1 MNASALFRLIFLSAI
16 WGASFL
22 FMRIAV
28 PSLGP
33 GLLVLAR
40 VGLAALFLAVVAAS
54 LRKPL
59 DVRRHWRHY
68 LLLGFFNSALPF
80 LLYAFAARTAPAS
93 LLSLLNATAPIWS
106 ALIGAAWT
114 RHWPEPRVAGGLALG
129 IAGVALLAGIEA
141 LSLPAGG
148 GLAILAGLGAACCY
162 GFATQY
168 AKSAPAV
175 EPHANA
181 HGSMWAATLLLLPV
195 AASAPLPAMPST
207 GVLLAVL
214 GLGVVCSGLAYL
226 LYFGLIADLGA
237 TAALTVTYLVPVF
250 GILWGRIFLGEAVG
264 WHTLAGG
271 AIVLAGTAL
280 VTGLGHAAQRQQKP
294 RREQTGRG
302 G

>member
-1 MNASALFRLIFLSAI
+1 MNVTAFARLILLSAI
-16 WGASFL
+16 WGGSFL

-28 PSLGP
+28 PSFGP
-33 GLLVLAR
+33 VPLVLAR
-40 VGLAALFLAVVAAS
+40 VGLAALFLAAVAAS

-59 DVRRHWRHY
+59 QARRHWRHY
-68 LLLGFFNSALPF
+68 LLLGCFNSALPF
-80 LLYAFAARTAPAS
+80 LLFAFAARTASAS

-106 ALIGAAWT
+106 ALIGSAWT
-114 RHWPEPRVAGGLALG
+114 RHWPEPRVAAGLALG
-129 IAGVALLAGIEA
+129 VAGVALLAGIEA
-141 LSLPAGG
+141 LNLPAGG
-148 GLAILAGLGAACCY
+148 GLAIVAGLGAACCY
-162 GFATQY
+162 GIATQY

-195 AASAPLPAMPST
+195 TASAPLPAMPSAS
-207 GVLLAVL
+207 VLFAVL
-214 GLGVVCSGLAYL
+214 ALGVACSGVAYL

-250 GILWGRIFLGEAVG
+250 GILWGRVFLGETVG

-280 VTGLGHAAQRQQKP
+280 VTGVRPAPLLGG
-294 RREQTGRG
+294 RRRA
-302 G
+302 